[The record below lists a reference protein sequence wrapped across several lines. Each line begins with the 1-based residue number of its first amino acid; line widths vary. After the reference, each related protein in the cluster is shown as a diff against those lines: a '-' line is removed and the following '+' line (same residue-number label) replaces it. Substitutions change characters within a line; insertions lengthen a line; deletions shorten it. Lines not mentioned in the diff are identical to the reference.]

1 MVYCVLAGMN
11 CSCIC
16 IVSLRL
22 SGVLCAGRYELQR
35 GVSAVSTQSTD
46 VEREQQPLQSGG
58 GGGAA
63 EGEGEEERRHQHLSA
78 KQRRCALARSQGL
91 LLVYN

>member
-1 MVYCVLAGMN
+1 MVYCVLPGMN
-11 CSCIC
+11 CSYMY
-16 IVSLRL
+16 IVDMGLRC
-22 SGVLCAGRYELQR
+22 VLCGARYELQR
-35 GVSAVSTQSTD
+35 GLSAVSTQSTD